1 MSVINR
7 DEYKPLY
14 MQIADYL
21 MDQILKGEW
30 PVGSLVPSEDR
41 LVSQFNVSRNTVRMA
56 LARLER
62 NGYIHRIRGRGTFV
76 SSSKLNQLLNRL
88 RSFHEDVEGLGMTP
102 CHQILQVTVKQAN
115 PELAAKL
122 EIREKAPV
130 ICLHRL
136 LLANQLPYILSKT
149 YITKAILDTR
159 GITLTTDTLGGGSLY
174 EFFDKHGI
182 HLWEATEKIRAEKAT
197 REYRQQLGISEGAP
211 VLVSERISKDVN
223 GVVIEFTISI
233 GHPERHEFTAKL
245 YRIPT

>member
-1 MSVINR
+1 MDIINR

-14 MQIADYL
+14 MRIADYL

-41 LVSQFNVSRNTVRMA
+41 LVSQFNVSRNTVRLA
-56 LARLER
+56 LDRVER

-76 SSSKLNQLLNRL
+76 SSSKLIQLLNRL

-102 CHQILQVTVKQAN
+102 CYQILQVTAKQAN

-122 EIREKAPV
+122 EVHERAPV
-130 ICLHRL
+130 IFLHRL
-136 LLANQLPYILSKT
+136 LLANQLPYIIGKT
-149 YITKAILDTR
+149 YIPKAILDAK
-159 GITLTTDTLGGGSLY
+159 GITLTSDTLGGGSLY

-197 REYRQQLGISEGAP
+197 REDRQLLGISEGAP
-211 VLVSERISKDVN
+211 VLISERISKDIN

-233 GHPERHEFTAKL
+233 GHPERHEYSAKL